1 MSSEIIVVIVV
12 ATALIFDF
20 TNGFHDTANVV
31 ATSISTRAMPPKL
44 AVGYASILNFV
55 GAFISLEVAA
65 TVANDVVEIQANSI
79 GLLAVFGGLVGAI
92 AWNLVTWYFGLPSSS
107 SHALIGGM
115 VGAVFVAEG
124 ADAIFFEEG
133 VIGKVMVPALVAPTL
148 AFIVGGLSIVV
159 LYRVVGAMRP
169 GPVTSG
175 FRFGQVI
182 SGGLLALAHGT
193 NDAQKTMGVITLAL
207 VAHGTISAD
216 EFHVPDWVVVSAA
229 TAIALGTYAGGW
241 RIIKTMGSRIHKMDA
256 AQGFAAQGAGSTVIL
271 AASHVGFPL
280 STTHTISGA
289 VIGSGAAKRLSAV
302 RWGVAGNIVVAWVL
316 TLPAAALIGGA
327 TYLIT
332 RVFGT
337 GAAGPIVVSTLIVI
351 GTVLLFVRRSQ
362 QGAAP
367 GVVPAPE
374 SAS

>member
-1 MSSEIIVVIVV
+1 VIVV

-31 ATSISTRAMPPKL
+31 ATSISTRAMPPRV
-44 AVGYASILNFV
+44 AVGYAAILNFV

-65 TVANDVVEIQANSI
+65 TVANDVVEIEASSV

-92 AWNLVTWYFGLPSSS
+92 AWNLITWYFGLPSSS

-115 VGAVFVAEG
+115 VGAVFVAYG
-124 ADAIFFEEG
+124 ADAVFFEEG
-133 VIGKVMVPALVAPTL
+133 ILGKVMIPALVAPTL
-148 AFIVGGLSIVV
+148 AFIVGGLAIVA
-159 LYRVVGAMRP
+159 LYRVVGRLRP
-169 GPVTSG
+169 GPVSSG

-207 VAHGTISAD
+207 VANGTLSGE

-229 TAIALGTYAGGW
+229 TAIALGTYVGGW

-302 RWGVAGNIVVAWVL
+302 RWGVAGNIVLAWVL
-316 TLPAAALIGGA
+316 TLPAAATIGA
-327 TYLIT
+327 VTYLLT
-332 RVFGT
+332 RAFGT
-337 GAAGPIVVSTLIVI
+337 GAVGPIVVSVLILA
-351 GTVLLFVRRSQ
+351 GSATLFVRRSH

-367 GVVPAPE
+367 GVVPATEGPR
-374 SAS
+374 S